1 MKALTKLLPVLLAF
15 ELIGCDSFFYFFQ
28 SYPTICHVGIDQD
41 KIKVFVSDKKNQNCV
56 RLNLQETKEFCGGNE
71 IEISDTIN
79 FIGNEVRYEVVSEKK
94 KICEGKIKIP
104 DSNKVKFAVI
114 GDTSYSSG
122 VLGEIMKHIREFNP
136 DFVFH
141 VGDFQYK
148 TRLERWD
155 KLFSYFEPIL
165 QSSLFFLASGNHE
178 YEDEKDE
185 ELLEKYFPHRGFFFF
200 KFGNFYFVGINTFD
214 NEHLNNFVKQKLEK
228 AEFPSLVF
236 IHKPFVDLV
245 ENQINIRYEDIFSKI
260 KDKVVLI
267 FSGHNHLYG
276 RVKINNKI
284 TQIVTGG
291 GGATIYKC
299 GLKEGEEKEIEIKK
313 ENDQTEKINVSV
325 EKCVENYNFVLC
337 SISENEISC
346 EALSRTKQK
355 IDSLYINSIL

>member
-1 MKALTKLLPVLLAF
+1 MKTLRKFLPVLLAF
-15 ELIGCDSFFYFFQ
+15 GLIRCNSFFYLFQ
-28 SYPTICHVGIDQD
+28 SYATICHVGIDQD
-41 KIKVFVSDKKNQNCV
+41 KIKVFVSDEKNQNCV
-56 RLNLQETKEFCGGNE
+56 KINLQETKEFCGGKE
-71 IEISDTIN
+71 IEISYTTN
-79 FIGNEVRYEVVSEKK
+79 FIGNEVRYEVFSGKK

-104 DSNKVKFAVI
+104 DGNKVKFAVI
-114 GDTSYSSG
+114 GDTSYKSG

-155 KLFSYFEPIL
+155 KLFSYFEPTL
-165 QSSLFFLASGNHE
+165 QNSLFFLAAGNHE
-178 YEDEKDE
+178 YEDEKDI

-200 KFGNFYFVGINTFD
+200 KFGNFYFIGINTFAND
-214 NEHLNNFVKQKLEK
+214 LNNFIQEKLDK

-245 ENQINIRYEDIFSKI
+245 ESEIKIRYEDIFNKI
-260 KDKVVLI
+260 KDKAVLI

-299 GLKEGEEKEIEIKK
+299 GSKEEKEKEIDIKR
-313 ENDQTEKINVSV
+313 EDYQTEKINVSI
-325 EKCVENYNFVLC
+325 EKCIENYNFVLC
-337 SISENEISC
+337 SISGDEISC
-346 EALSRTKQK
+346 EALSHKRQK
-355 IDSLYINSIL
+355 IDEIYIK